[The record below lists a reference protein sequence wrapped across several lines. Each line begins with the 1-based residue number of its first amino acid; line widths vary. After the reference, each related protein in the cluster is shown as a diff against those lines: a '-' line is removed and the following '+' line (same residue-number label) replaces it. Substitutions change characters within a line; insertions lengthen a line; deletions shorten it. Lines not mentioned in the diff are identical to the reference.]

1 MKKTLNCLILTIFAA
16 STICYAAFVDGSD
29 TYISVANAKQLR
41 DETPVNLKGNIIQNL
56 GDEKY
61 LFSDGTETIIVEIDN
76 EDWGGQDVSA
86 KDTVIIIGEMDK
98 DFWGT
103 EVDVDSIQLVQ

>member
-1 MKKTLNCLILTIFAA
+1 MKKTFTYALFAILAIVTAA
-16 STICYAAFVDGSD
+16 QAAFIDKGS
-29 TYISVANAKQLR
+29 TEVSVAHAKEMK
-41 DETPVNLKGNIIQNL
+41 DNTPVRLKGNIVQNL

-61 LFSDGTETIIVEIDN
+61 LFTDETETIIVEIDN

-86 KDTVIIIGEMDK
+86 KDTVIILGEMDK

-103 EVDVDSIQLVQ
+103 EVDVESVQLVQ

>member
-1 MKKTLNCLILTIFAA
+1 MKKTFTYALFGILAIVGVAQ
-16 STICYAAFVDGSD
+16 AAFIDKGS
-29 TYISVANAKQLR
+29 TEVSVTHAKEMK
-41 DETPVNLKGNIIQNL
+41 DNMPVRLKGNIIQNL

-76 EDWGGQDVSA
+76 EDWDGQDVSA

>member
-1 MKKTLNCLILTIFAA
+1 MKKTLTYTVFAIFAGIVA
-16 STICYAAFVDGSD
+16 VQAAFIDKTD
-29 TYISVANAKQLR
+29 TNISVAHAKEMK
-41 DETPVNLKGNIIQNL
+41 DNTPVRLKGNIQQNL

-61 LFSDGTETIIVEIDN
+61 LFTDGNQTIIVEIDN